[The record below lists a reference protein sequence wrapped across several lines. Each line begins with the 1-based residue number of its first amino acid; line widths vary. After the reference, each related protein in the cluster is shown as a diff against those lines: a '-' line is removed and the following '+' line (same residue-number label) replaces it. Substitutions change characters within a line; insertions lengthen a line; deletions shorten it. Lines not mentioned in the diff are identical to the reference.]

1 VKRSI
6 AVSLALCLS
15 MMVPVIFGQHHA
27 HDAQKKEAP
36 NNVVVAGVKKPG
48 RIELPLV
55 SFEIPDSLLV
65 DQNGKQLKF
74 YSDLVKGKVVVVN
87 FFFTTCSAVCP
98 MQGRS
103 LVRLRQRLGDRLG
116 RDVFFISISK
126 DPQNDTPEKLSQWA
140 KLYGVGSG
148 WTLLTGEPPVIKK
161 LLWDFTGEEIGQAMH
176 ESMII
181 VGNDRTGTWTAT
193 DGLLLPGE
201 LVKVIDEISRS
212 E

>member
-1 VKRSI
+1 MKRSI
-6 AVSLALCLS
+6 TVSLALCLS
-15 MMVPVIFGQHHA
+15 VMVPVNFGQHHA
-27 HDAQKKEAP
+27 HDAQKKQTP
-36 NNVVVAGVKKPG
+36 NDVVTAGVKKPG

-74 YSDLVKGKVVVVN
+74 YSDLVKGKVVVVH

-103 LVRLRQRLGDRLG
+103 LVRLRNRLGDRLG

-126 DPQNDTPEKLSQWA
+126 DPKNDTPESLSRWA
-140 KLYGVGSG
+140 KRYSVGSG

-161 LLWDFTGEEIGQAMH
+161 LLWNFAGEEIGQAMH
-176 ESMII
+176 EPMII
-181 VGNDRTGTWTAT
+181 VGNDRTGTWTTT
-193 DGLLLPGE
+193 DGLLSSDE

-212 E
+212 